1 MHQGR
6 AFYMNND
13 MKKVAILASGNLLP
27 GHPDLRTDAF
37 ELEEEIGKLR
47 PTFAAYGMKLD
58 VLNWRDAPEVAD
70 QYDAMLPLLVW
81 DYFESNQ
88 AEFLKAMAQICQK
101 TELFNRFDIIKWN
114 SNKSYLEDL
123 ASQGVQTIP
132 SRRVDRISETEVQRS
147 FEKYNCDKL
156 VIKPDV
162 GGGAWRQ
169 VLLGRDD
176 PYPSKDLLPPAGTL
190 IQPFLKSV
198 LTEGE
203 FSFLYFGG
211 AFSHGLV
218 KRPKD
223 GDYRVQSTY
232 GGREEI
238 YEPTKQEREQA
249 RAVFDML
256 DFTPLYARVDL
267 LRADDGRLLLI
278 ELELIEPY
286 LYLDFAGGAGADN
299 KGAQRLA
306 KVLAKK
312 LGI

>member
-1 MHQGR
+1 
-6 AFYMNND
+6 MNKE
-13 MKKVAILASGNLLP
+13 MKKIAILASGNLLP
-27 GHPDLRTDAF
+27 GHADLREDVH

-47 PTFAAYGMKLD
+47 PCFAAFGMNLD
-58 VLNWRDAPEVAD
+58 VLNWRSAAKVAD

-88 AEFLKAMAQICQK
+88 GEFLQAMAQICQK
-101 TELFNRFDIIKWN
+101 TELLNRFDVVQWN

-123 ASQGVQTIP
+123 AAQGVHTIP
-132 SRRVDRISETEVQRS
+132 SRRVERISKAEVERA
-147 FEKYNCDKL
+147 FDALKCDKL
-156 VIKPDV
+156 VIKPDI

-169 VLLGRDD
+169 VLLCRDGL
-176 PYPSKDLLPPAGTL
+176 YPSKEELPPEGAL
-190 IQPFLKSV
+190 IQPFLESV
-198 LTEGE
+198 ISEGE
-203 FSFLYFGG
+203 LSFLYFGG
-211 AFSHGLV
+211 SFSHALV

-232 GGREEI
+232 GGREAA
-238 YEPTKQEREQA
+238 YKPSKQEREQA

-286 LYLDFAGGAGADN
+286 LYLDFAEGVGADN

-306 KVLAKK
+306 KALVKK
-312 LGI
+312 LNA

>member
-1 MHQGR
+1 MK
-6 AFYMNND
+6 ND

-27 GHPDLRTDAF
+27 GHPDLRSDAF

-47 PTFAAYGMKLD
+47 PAFTALGMKLD
-58 VLNWRDAPEVAD
+58 VLNWRDAAAVAD
-70 QYDAMLPLLVW
+70 DYDAMLPLLVW

-88 AEFLKAMAQICQK
+88 QAFLQAMAQICQK
-101 TELFNRFDIIKWN
+101 TELFNRFDVVQWN

-123 ASQGVQTIP
+123 AHQGVHTIP
-132 SRRVDRISETEVQRS
+132 SRRVDRVSEAEVQRS
-147 FEKYNCDKL
+147 FEKFAGEASGCDQL

-169 VLLGRDD
+169 VLLKKGD
-176 PYPSKDLLPPAGTL
+176 PYPSKDKLPPAGTL
-190 IQPFLKSV
+190 IQPFVKSV

-203 FSFLYFGG
+203 YSFLYFGG
-211 AFSHGLV
+211 AFSHALV

-223 GDYRVQSTY
+223 GDYRVQSIY
-232 GGREEI
+232 GGREQA
-238 YEPTKQEREQA
+238 YAPNQQERAQA

-286 LYLDFAGGAGADN
+286 LYLGFAEGSGADN

-306 KVLAKK
+306 KALAKK
-312 LGI
+312 LGL

>member
-1 MHQGR
+1 
-6 AFYMNND
+6 MNTA

-47 PTFAAYGMKLD
+47 PAFAAFGMKLD
-58 VLNWRDAPEVAD
+58 VLNWREAAAMASE
-70 QYDAMLPLLVW
+70 YDAMLPLLVW

-88 AEFLKAMAQICQK
+88 AEFLQAMAQICQK
-101 TELFNRFDIIKWN
+101 TELFNRFDVIQWN

-123 ASQGVQTIP
+123 AAQGVQTIP
-132 SRRVDRISETEVQRS
+132 SLRVDRISRAEVQRA
-147 FEKYNCDKL
+147 FDKFGCEQL

-169 VLLGRDD
+169 FLYKKGDTFPDKSV
-176 PYPSKDLLPPAGTL
+176 LPPAGTL

-198 LTEGE
+198 ITEGE
-203 FSFLYFGG
+203 YSFLYFGG
-211 AFSHGLV
+211 AFSHALV

-223 GDYRVQSTY
+223 GDYRVQSIY
-232 GGREEI
+232 GGREQP
-238 YEPTKQEREQA
+238 YEPTNGERAQA
-249 RAVFDML
+249 RSVFDML

-286 LYLDFAGGAGADN
+286 LYLGFAQGSGADN

-306 KVLAKK
+306 KALEKK
-312 LGI
+312 LRA

>member
-1 MHQGR
+1 
-6 AFYMNND
+6 MNTE

-47 PTFAAYGMKLD
+47 PTFAAFGMKLD
-58 VLNWRDAPEVAD
+58 VLNWRDAPDVAD

-88 AEFLKAMAQICQK
+88 AEFLRAMAQICQK
-101 TELFNRFDIIKWN
+101 SELLNSFDTIQWN

-123 ASQGVQTIP
+123 ASQGAQTIP
-132 SRRVDRISETEVQRS
+132 SRHVDRISELHVQRA
-147 FEKYNCDKL
+147 FEDFGCEQL

-169 VLLGRDD
+169 VLLKRGD
-176 PYPSKDLLPPAGTL
+176 PYPDKDQLPPAGTL

-198 LTEGE
+198 VTEGE
-203 FSFLYFGG
+203 YSFLYFGG

-232 GGREEI
+232 GGREEK
-238 YEPTKQEREQA
+238 YEPTKQERAQA

-256 DFTPLYARVDL
+256 EFTPLYARVDL

-286 LYLDFAGGAGADN
+286 LYLDFAEGVGADN

-306 KVLAKK
+306 RVLARK
-312 LGI
+312 LSIK

>member
-1 MHQGR
+1 
-6 AFYMNND
+6 MNNSMKNE
-13 MKKVAILASGNLLP
+13 MKKIAILASGNLLS
-27 GHPDLRTDAF
+27 GHPNLRSDVF

-47 PTFAAYGMKLD
+47 PTFANYGLKLD
-58 VLNWRDAPEVAD
+58 VLNWRDAAELAD

-88 AEFLKAMAQICQK
+88 AEFLQTMAQICQK
-101 TELFNRFDIIKWN
+101 TELFNRFDTIQWN
-114 SNKSYLEDL
+114 INKSYLEDL
-123 ASQGVQTIP
+123 ASQGVRTIP
-132 SRRVDRISETEVQRS
+132 SRRVDRISEAEVRRAFDEFQ
-147 FEKYNCDKL
+147 CDKL

-169 VLLGRDD
+169 VLLSRGD
-176 PYPSKDLLPPAGTL
+176 PYPDKDELPPAGAL
-190 IQPFLKSV
+190 LQPFLKSV
-198 LTEGE
+198 VTEGE

-211 AFSHGLV
+211 SFSHALL

-232 GGREEI
+232 GGREEA
-238 YEPTKQEREQA
+238 YVPTKQEREQA

-286 LYLDFAGGAGADN
+286 LYLGFAEGAGADN
-299 KGAQRLA
+299 KGAQKLA

>member
-1 MHQGR
+1 
-6 AFYMNND
+6 MNTA

-27 GHPDLRTDAF
+27 GHPDMRADTH

-47 PTFAAYGMKLD
+47 PAFAAYGMKLD
-58 VLNWRDAPEVAD
+58 VLNWREAAAIAD

-88 AEFLKAMAQICQK
+88 AEFLQAMAQICQK
-101 TELFNRFDIIKWN
+101 TELFNRFDVVQWN

-123 ASQGVQTIP
+123 AAQGVQTIP
-132 SRRVDRISETEVQRS
+132 SHRVDRISQAEVQRA
-147 FEKYNCDKL
+147 FEKFDCDKL

-169 VLLGRDD
+169 VLLSRGD
-176 PYPSKDLLPPAGTL
+176 PYPSKDELPPEGTL

-203 FSFLYFGG
+203 FSFIYFGG
-211 AFSHGLV
+211 AFSHALV

-238 YEPTKQEREQA
+238 YEPSNTERDQA
-249 RAVFDML
+249 RAMFDML

-286 LYLDFAGGAGADN
+286 LYLGFADGSGADN
-299 KGAQRLA
+299 KGAQKLA

-312 LGI
+312 LGINS

>member
-1 MHQGR
+1 
-6 AFYMNND
+6 MNTD

-47 PTFAAYGMKLD
+47 PTFAAHGMKLD
-58 VLNWRDAPEVAD
+58 VLNWRDAPDVAGE
-70 QYDAMLPLLVW
+70 YDAILPLLVW

-101 TELFNRFDIIKWN
+101 TELLNSFDIIQWN
-114 SNKSYLEDL
+114 SNKAYLEDL
-123 ASQGVQTIP
+123 EGQGVQTIP
-132 SRRVDRISETEVQRS
+132 SRRVERISEKEIERA
-147 FEKYNCDKL
+147 FEKFGCEQL

-169 VLLGRDD
+169 VLYKRGA
-176 PYPSKDLLPPAGTL
+176 PYPNKAQLPPAGTL

-198 LTEGE
+198 VTEGE
-203 FSFLYFGG
+203 YSFLYFGG
-211 AFSHGLV
+211 TFSHGLV

-232 GGREEI
+232 GGREEK
-238 YEPTKQEREQA
+238 YEPTQQERAQA

-286 LYLDFAGGAGADN
+286 LYLDFAEGAGADN
-299 KGAQRLA
+299 KGAQKLA
-306 KVLAKK
+306 RVLARK
-312 LGI
+312 LGV

>member
-1 MHQGR
+1 
-6 AFYMNND
+6 MNND
-13 MKKVAILASGNLLP
+13 MKKIAILASGNILP
-27 GHPDLRTDAF
+27 GHPNLRADAF

-47 PTFAAYGMKLD
+47 PAFAAEGIKLD
-58 VLNWRDAPEVAD
+58 VLNWRDAAEVAD

-88 AEFLKAMAQICQK
+88 AEFLKAMAQIGQK
-101 TELFNRFDIIKWN
+101 TELFNRFDVVQWN

-123 ASQGVQTIP
+123 AHQGVQTIP
-132 SRRVDRISETEVQRS
+132 SRRVDRISEREVQRS
-147 FEKYNCDKL
+147 FDGFRCDQL

-169 VLLGRDD
+169 VLYKKGDAFPD
-176 PYPSKDLLPPAGTL
+176 KSELPPAGTL

-203 FSFLYFGG
+203 FSFIYFGG
-211 AFSHGLV
+211 AFSHALV

-232 GGREEI
+232 GGREQA
-238 YEPTKQEREQA
+238 YTPTKPERAQA
-249 RAVFDML
+249 RAVFDRL

-286 LYLDFAGGAGADN
+286 LYLGFAEGSGADN
-299 KGAQRLA
+299 KGAQKLA

-312 LGI
+312 LGIKPSP

>member
-1 MHQGR
+1 
-6 AFYMNND
+6 MNKSVNNDMDID

-47 PTFAAYGMKLD
+47 PAFAAFGMNLD
-58 VLNWRDAPEVAD
+58 VLNWRDAAKVAD

-81 DYFESNQ
+81 DYFESNH
-88 AEFLKAMAQICQK
+88 ADFLQAMAQICQK
-101 TELFNRFDIIKWN
+101 TELFNRFDAIQWN

-132 SRRVDRISETEVQRS
+132 SRRVERISEAETSRAFDEFQ
-147 FEKYNCDKL
+147 CDKL
-156 VIKPDV
+156 VVKPEV

-169 VLLGRDD
+169 VLLTRDD
-176 PYPSKDLLPPAGTL
+176 PYPNKDDLPPAGAL

-198 LTEGE
+198 VTEGE
-203 FSFLYFGG
+203 YSFLYFGG
-211 AFSHGLV
+211 SFSHGLV

-223 GDYRVQSTY
+223 GDYRVQSMY
-232 GGREEI
+232 GGREQA
-238 YEPTKQEREQA
+238 YSPTKQEREQA

-267 LRADDGRLLLI
+267 LRADDGRLVLI

-286 LYLDFAGGAGADN
+286 LYLNFADGSGADN

-306 KVLAKK
+306 KALAKK
-312 LGI
+312 LGV

>member
-1 MHQGR
+1 
-6 AFYMNND
+6 MNKD
-13 MKKVAILASGNLLP
+13 MKKIAILASGNLLP

-47 PTFAAYGMKLD
+47 PAFAVYGMKLD
-58 VLNWRDAPEVAD
+58 VLNWRDAPALAD

-88 AEFLKAMAQICQK
+88 QKFLQAMAQICQK
-101 TELFNRFDIIKWN
+101 TELFNRFDIVQWN
-114 SNKSYLEDL
+114 INKSYLEDL

-132 SRRVDRISETEVQRS
+132 SRRVDRISELEVQRA
-147 FEKYNCDKL
+147 FEKFNCEQL

-169 VLLGRDD
+169 VLLKRGD
-176 PYPSKDLLPPAGTL
+176 PYPSKDQLPPAGTL

-198 LTEGE
+198 VTEGE

-211 AFSHGLV
+211 AFSHALL
-218 KRPKD
+218 KRPKA

-232 GGREEI
+232 GGREQP
-238 YEPTKQEREQA
+238 YEPTNAERAQA

-256 DFTPLYARVDL
+256 DYTPLYARVDL

-286 LYLDFAGGAGADN
+286 LYLGFSEGSGADN

-312 LGI
+312 LGIST

>member
-1 MHQGR
+1 
-6 AFYMNND
+6 MNKD

-47 PTFAAYGMKLD
+47 PTFAAHGMKLD
-58 VLNWRDAPEVAD
+58 VLNWRDAALVAEE
-70 QYDAMLPLLVW
+70 YDAIMPLLVW

-88 AEFLKAMAQICQK
+88 AEFLQAMAQICQK
-101 TELFNRFDIIKWN
+101 TELFNRFDIIQWN
-114 SNKSYLEDL
+114 SNKAYLEDL
-123 ASQGVQTIP
+123 AHQGVQTIP
-132 SRRVDRISETEVQRS
+132 SHRVERISEAEVHSAFAQ
-147 FEKYNCDKL
+147 FNCDKL
-156 VIKPDV
+156 VIKPDI

-169 VLLGRDD
+169 VLLSRGD
-176 PYPSKDLLPPAGTL
+176 PYPSTDTLPPAGTL

-198 LTEGE
+198 VTEGE
-203 FSFLYFGG
+203 YSFLYFGG
-211 AFSHGLV
+211 AFSHALV

-232 GGREEI
+232 GGREQA
-238 YEPTKQEREQA
+238 YDPTKQERAQA

-256 DFTPLYARVDL
+256 DFTPLYARVDF

-286 LYLDFAGGAGADN
+286 LYLGFAEGTGADN

-306 KVLAKK
+306 RALAKK
-312 LGI
+312 LEN